1 MTVEKTTKKKTSSKK
16 TKTTGTPPSFVA
28 EEEKDDAKTPTKEQ
42 HFLPEEEEQ
51 QQQMMPSSVVKKL
64 PQITVAR
71 LLNETQLGVAMHK
84 RIVRQ
89 MTELRHVSGN
99 EKFLQDVCTCLL
111 HVLLEYKR
119 DLHTERVIR
128 FIIAFTSHREPG
140 HEEEAD
146 EFCESLIRFLLN
158 VTAAK
163 DRAVRFRACQ
173 MVAGILN
180 ALGPDAEISDDLY
193 DQMEET
199 MLERLRDNTP
209 AVRAQAARALSR
221 LQDGG
226 EDADFSN
233 SEITTAFIE
242 LIGGEKN
249 KDARK
254 AILGALAISD
264 HTISVVVERTRD
276 ISEEV
281 RRIAFLALAAKVPVE
296 SVSIEHRALVL
307 RRGLNDRSISVR
319 SACVDMLK
327 KWMSSS
333 VCEND
338 PIKLLKLLDA
348 ESHPN
353 VSEMALKTLIETKTV
368 KAMAYA
374 TKEKSETSG
383 LRRFFLKK
391 SEEEEEE
398 EKVSVVE
405 LFSPEEALFWRVIVE
420 ALANQTSSSGKDTS
434 LAVGQARAVLQAET
448 EEVEDALDQCLPES
462 SMDLLRAISM
472 HADGKTTSSVF
483 AARQLMMTLNCSDMN
498 DGALRRGAA
507 TLVYERLRSIGDLN
521 DENDVSCYARGGDGE
536 WEKQLIDLAKR
547 VHDDNEHV
555 AVVLGACDSLRGTVT
570 DEENNNKNDDDVNDD
585 TNVYAET
592 QALFIASSLFE
603 TANNS
608 SSSKLP
614 AHATEAVMQ
623 SLVRPAVAHAS
634 AGVRR
639 EGIKLLGLLL
649 MCGTNALTEET
660 VQILR
665 TAADVDPSEPVK
677 CMALRALGDA
687 AMLYGP
693 KALDARRDMPVPK
706 KGIHVRF
713 DDDDDD
719 DEREEDEKEKE
730 NNDDADADA
739 DGEENETAGYQLTL
753 EKQLLRIIGRRD
765 KTDLEELD
773 AENIDAMNEAAFTES
788 ENSAQTIACETLA
801 KLALRRGYYA
811 FEQPSLVISTL
822 LGAIF
827 ACNAQETPRLAQC
840 LAVFFPAIAS
850 APDAK
855 VRACLIDAVLP
866 SLRMASQ
873 KKGVAKVAAF
883 LTSLLELETGI
894 SSSSNHKEGGDEAS
908 NSDTDKNKNLDGVIE
923 RSDAGEAELVRS
935 LSIEIL
941 ALNAKPFG
949 TGVAGAQVKAYHA
962 AISRVLSR
970 VPIPDVKSM
979 LTSQPNDGS
988 AVNGSIVSEE
998 TKQRV
1003 TLQLSEAFVAMK
1015 MATKKCPKEKI
1026 ALKDINIAKDRIH
1039 DSLGVSSS
1047 SSSNSNNIN
1056 NDNEEGE
1063 DEVETLFN
1071 EDLQFAEYA
1080 EGVEKYASKLSQ
1092 SEDLPFYDRKGPKVS
1107 KLKEKVMA
1115 APARERSKRA
1125 AAQVASEKW
1134 VEDDLNVPLAKV
1146 TPQPTRS
1153 SRRREALQEFNE

>member
-1 MTVEKTTKKKTSSKK
+1 
-16 TKTTGTPPSFVA
+16 
-28 EEEKDDAKTPTKEQ
+28 
-42 HFLPEEEEQ
+42 
-51 QQQMMPSSVVKKL
+51 
-64 PQITVAR
+64 
-71 LLNETQLGVAMHK
+71 
-84 RIVRQ
+84 
-89 MTELRHVSGN
+89 
-99 EKFLQDVCTCLL
+99 
-111 HVLLEYKR
+111 
-119 DLHTERVIR
+119 VIR
-128 FIIAFTSHREPG
+128 FIIAFTAHREPG

-163 DRAVRFRACQ
+163 DRAIRFRACQ

-327 KWMSSS
+327 KWMSSN

-338 PIKLLKLLDA
+338 PIQLLKLLDA

-374 TKEKSETSG
+374 TKEKSEASG

-398 EKVSVVE
+398 KVVE

-570 DEENNNKNDDDVNDD
+570 DEESNKNDDDVNDDDD

-634 AGVRR
+634 VGVRR

-665 TAADVDPSEPVK
+665 TAADADPSEPVK

-693 KALDARRDMPVPK
+693 KALDARRHMPVPK

-730 NNDDADADA
+730 NNDDDDADADA

-753 EKQLLRIIGRRD
+753 EKQLLRIIESACEPFENPKD

-873 KKGVAKVAAF
+873 KKGIAKVAAF

-894 SSSSNHKEGGDEAS
+894 SSSSNKDPGGDEAS
-908 NSDTDKNKNLDGVIE
+908 NSDNNKNTTGVIE

-962 AISRVLSR
+962 AVSRVLSR

-979 LTSQPNDGS
+979 LTSQPSNDGS

-1047 SSSNSNNIN
+1047 SSSNSNNNN

-1071 EDLQFAEYA
+1071 EDLQFAEYT
-1080 EGVEKYASKLSQ
+1080 EGVEKYASELSQ

-1115 APARERSKRA
+1115 VPARERSKRA

>member
-1 MTVEKTTKKKTSSKK
+1 MTEKTTKKKTSKK
-16 TKTTGTPPSFVA
+16 TKTTAPSVA
-28 EEEKDDAKTPTKEQ
+28 EEEKDDATPTK
-42 HFLPEEEEQ
+42 Q
-51 QQQMMPSSVVKKL
+51 QQPPEGEHTTLTTPSTVKKL

-84 RIVRQ
+84 RIVKQ
-89 MTELRHVSGN
+89 MTELRHVNGN
-99 EKFLQDVCTCLL
+99 EKFLQEMCTCLL

-128 FIIAFTSHREPG
+128 FIISFTAHREPG
-140 HEEEAD
+140 HEDEAD

-338 PIKLLKLLDA
+338 PIQLLKLLDA

-398 EKVSVVE
+398 KVVE

-434 LAVGQARAVLQAET
+434 LAVGQARRGAPSRNRRSRRCFGSVLAGIFDGFT
-448 EEVEDALDQCLPES
+448 A
-462 SMDLLRAISM
+462 RHF
-472 HADGKTTSSVF
+472 HARRRKTTSSVF
-483 AARQLMMTLNCSDMN
+483 AARQLMMTLNCSDIN

-570 DEENNNKNDDDVNDD
+570 DEENNKNDDDVNDD

-706 KGIHVRF
+706 KGIH
-713 DDDDDD
+713 
-719 DEREEDEKEKE
+719 

-753 EKQLLRIIGRRD
+753 EKQLLRIIESACEPFENPKD

-908 NSDTDKNKNLDGVIE
+908 NSDTNKNKTDGVIE

-941 ALNAKPFG
+941 ALNSKPFG

-962 AISRVLSR
+962 AVSRVLSR

-1047 SSSNSNNIN
+1047 SSSNSNNNN

-1080 EGVEKYASKLSQ
+1080 EGVEKYASELSQ

>member
-1 MTVEKTTKKKTSSKK
+1 M
-16 TKTTGTPPSFVA
+16 
-28 EEEKDDAKTPTKEQ
+28 
-42 HFLPEEEEQ
+42 
-51 QQQMMPSSVVKKL
+51 
-64 PQITVAR
+64 
-71 LLNETQLGVAMHK
+71 
-84 RIVRQ
+84 
-89 MTELRHVSGN
+89 
-99 EKFLQDVCTCLL
+99 
-111 HVLLEYKR
+111 
-119 DLHTERVIR
+119 HTERVIR
-128 FIIAFTSHREPG
+128 FVIAFTAHREPG

-146 EFCESLIRFLLN
+146 AFCESLILFLLN
-158 VTAAK
+158 VTTAK
-163 DRAVRFRACQ
+163 DRAIRFRACQ
-173 MVAGILN
+173 LVAGILN

-209 AVRAQAARALSR
+209 VVRAQAARALSR

-226 EDADFSN
+226 EDADFSTN
-233 SEITTAFIE
+233 EITVAFIE

-276 ISEEV
+276 VSEEV

-307 RRGLNDRSISVR
+307 RRGLNDRSASVK
-319 SACVDMLK
+319 SACIDMLK
-327 KWMSSS
+327 KWMSSN

-338 PIKLLKLLDA
+338 PIALLKLLDA

-353 VSEMALKTLIETKTV
+353 ISEMALKTLIEMKVV
-368 KAMAYA
+368 KPMAYA
-374 TKEKSETSG
+374 TKEKSEANG
-383 LRRFFLKK
+383 LRRFFPKK
-391 SEEEEEE
+391 LEEEEEE
-398 EKVSVVE
+398 EGKEHATTKKE

-420 ALANQTSSSGKDTS
+420 ALANQTSSSGKNTS

-462 SMDLLRAISM
+462 SMDLLRIISM
-472 HADGKTTSSVF
+472 HADGKTTASIFS
-483 AARQLMMTLNCSDMN
+483 ARQLMMTLNCSDMN

-507 TLVYERLRSIGDLN
+507 TFVYERLRSIGDLH
-521 DENDVSCYARGGDGE
+521 DENDTSCYARGGDGE

-555 AVVLGACDSLRGTVT
+555 AVVLGACDSLRGTVE
-570 DEENNNKNDDDVNDD
+570 EENSNNENNGDDDN
-585 TNVYAET
+585 NVFAET

-608 SSSKLP
+608 LSSKLP

-623 SLVRPAVAHAS
+623 SLIRPAIAHAS

-639 EGIKLLGLLL
+639 EGIRLLGLLL

-660 VQILR
+660 VRILR
-665 TAADVDPSEPVK
+665 TAGDADPSESVK

-693 KALDARRDMPVPK
+693 KALDARREIPVPK

-713 DDDDDD
+713 D
-719 DEREEDEKEKE
+719 EEEDEEEEEKRKNEKEKE
-730 NNDDADADA
+730 NNDDDD
-739 DGEENETAGYQLTL
+739 DDDEDEIPGYQLTL
-753 EKQLLRIIGRRD
+753 EKQLLRIIESACEPFENPKD

-827 ACNAQETPRLAQC
+827 ACDAQETPRLAQC

-883 LTSLLELETGI
+883 LTSLLELEVGA
-894 SSSSNHKEGGDEAS
+894 SSSNNKEGGDEAS
-908 NSDTDKNKNLDGVIE
+908 NSDNNKNVSVIE
-923 RSDAGEAELVRS
+923 RSDAGEAELVRA

-949 TGVAGAQVKAYHA
+949 TGIAGAQVKAYHA
-962 AISRVLSR
+962 AVARVLSR

-1015 MATKKCPKEKI
+1015 MAMKKCPKEKI

-1047 SSSNSNNIN
+1047 SRNNKE
-1056 NDNEEGE
+1056 DEDEEGE
-1063 DEVETLFN
+1063 TLDV
-1071 EDLQFAEYA
+1071 DLQFAEYT
-1080 EGVEKYASKLSQ
+1080 EGVEKYSNELSQ

-1107 KLKEKVMA
+1107 KLKQKVMA

-1125 AAQVASEKW
+1125 AAQAAAEKW
-1134 VEDDLNVPLAKV
+1134 VEDDLNVPLAKI

>member
-1 MTVEKTTKKKTSSKK
+1 M
-16 TKTTGTPPSFVA
+16 
-28 EEEKDDAKTPTKEQ
+28 
-42 HFLPEEEEQ
+42 
-51 QQQMMPSSVVKKL
+51 
-64 PQITVAR
+64 
-71 LLNETQLGVAMHK
+71 
-84 RIVRQ
+84 
-89 MTELRHVSGN
+89 
-99 EKFLQDVCTCLL
+99 
-111 HVLLEYKR
+111 
-119 DLHTERVIR
+119 HTERVIR
-128 FIIAFTSHREPG
+128 FVIAFTAHREPG

-146 EFCESLIRFLLN
+146 AFCESLILFLLN
-158 VTAAK
+158 VTTAK
-163 DRAVRFRACQ
+163 DRAIRFRACQ
-173 MVAGILN
+173 LVAGILN

-209 AVRAQAARALSR
+209 VVRAQAARALSR

-226 EDADFSN
+226 EDADFSTN
-233 SEITTAFIE
+233 EITVAFIE

-276 ISEEV
+276 VSEEV

-307 RRGLNDRSISVR
+307 RRGLNDRSASVK
-319 SACVDMLK
+319 SACIDMLK
-327 KWMSSS
+327 KWMSSN

-338 PIKLLKLLDA
+338 PIALLKLLDA

-353 VSEMALKTLIETKTV
+353 ISEMALKTLIEMKVV
-368 KAMAYA
+368 KPMAYA
-374 TKEKSETSG
+374 TKEKSEANG
-383 LRRFFLKK
+383 LRRFFPKK
-391 SEEEEEE
+391 LEEEEEGKE
-398 EKVSVVE
+398 HATTKEE

-420 ALANQTSSSGKDTS
+420 ALANQTSSSGKNTS

-462 SMDLLRAISM
+462 SMDLLRIISM
-472 HADGKTTSSVF
+472 HADGKTTASIFS
-483 AARQLMMTLNCSDMN
+483 ARQLMMTLNCSDMN

-507 TLVYERLRSIGDLN
+507 TFVYERLRSIGDLH
-521 DENDVSCYARGGDGE
+521 DENDISCYARGGDGE

-555 AVVLGACDSLRGTVT
+555 AVVLGACDSLRGTVE
-570 DEENNNKNDDDVNDD
+570 EENANNENNGDDDN
-585 TNVYAET
+585 NVFAET

-608 SSSKLP
+608 LSSKLP

-623 SLVRPAVAHAS
+623 SLIRPAIAHAS

-639 EGIKLLGLLL
+639 EGIRLLGLLL

-660 VQILR
+660 VRILR
-665 TAADVDPSEPVK
+665 TAGDADPSESVK

-693 KALDARRDMPVPK
+693 KALDARREIPVPK

-713 DDDDDD
+713 D
-719 DEREEDEKEKE
+719 EEEDEEEEEKRKNEKEKE
-730 NNDDADADA
+730 NNDDDD
-739 DGEENETAGYQLTL
+739 DDDDDEDEIPGYQLTL
-753 EKQLLRIIGRRD
+753 EKQLLRIIESACEPFENPKD

-827 ACNAQETPRLAQC
+827 ACDAQETPRLAQC

-883 LTSLLELETGI
+883 LTSLLELEVGA
-894 SSSSNHKEGGDEAS
+894 SSSNNKEGGDEAS
-908 NSDTDKNKNLDGVIE
+908 NSDNNKNVTVIE
-923 RSDAGEAELVRS
+923 RSDAGEAELVRA

-949 TGVAGAQVKAYHA
+949 TGIAGAQVKAYHA
-962 AISRVLSR
+962 AVARVLSR

-1015 MATKKCPKEKI
+1015 MAMKKCPKEKI

-1047 SSSNSNNIN
+1047 SRNNKE
-1056 NDNEEGE
+1056 DEDEEGE
-1063 DEVETLFN
+1063 TLDV
-1071 EDLQFAEYA
+1071 DLQFAEYT
-1080 EGVEKYASKLSQ
+1080 EGVEKYSNELSQ

-1107 KLKEKVMA
+1107 KLKQKVMA

-1125 AAQVASEKW
+1125 AAQAAAEKW
-1134 VEDDLNVPLAKV
+1134 VEDDLNVPLAKI

>member
-1 MTVEKTTKKKTSSKK
+1 
-16 TKTTGTPPSFVA
+16 
-28 EEEKDDAKTPTKEQ
+28 
-42 HFLPEEEEQ
+42 
-51 QQQMMPSSVVKKL
+51 
-64 PQITVAR
+64 
-71 LLNETQLGVAMHK
+71 
-84 RIVRQ
+84 
-89 MTELRHVSGN
+89 
-99 EKFLQDVCTCLL
+99 
-111 HVLLEYKR
+111 
-119 DLHTERVIR
+119 VIR
-128 FIIAFTSHREPG
+128 FVISFTAHREPG

-146 EFCESLIRFLLN
+146 EFCESLISFLLN
-158 VTAAK
+158 VTTAK
-163 DRAVRFRACQ
+163 DRAIRFRACQ
-173 MVAGILN
+173 VVAGILN

-209 AVRAQAARALSR
+209 VVRAQAARALSR

-233 SEITTAFIE
+233 SEITRAFIE

-276 ISEEV
+276 VSEEV

-307 RRGLNDRSISVR
+307 RRGLNDRSVSVK

-327 KWMSSS
+327 KWMSSNM
-333 VCEND
+333 CEND

-353 VSEMALKTLIETKTV
+353 VSEMALKTLIEMKAV
-368 KAMAYA
+368 KPMSYA
-374 TKEKSETSG
+374 TKEKSEASG

-391 SEEEEEE
+391 SAEEEGEE
-398 EKVSVVE
+398 EKEREVE

-472 HADGKTTSSVF
+472 HADGKTTASVF
-483 AARQLMMTLNCSDMN
+483 AARQLMMTLNCADMN

-507 TLVYERLRSIGDLN
+507 TLVYERLRSIGDLS

-570 DEENNNKNDDDVNDD
+570 EEENNNNDDDTDNSVF
-585 TNVYAET
+585 AET

-608 SSSKLP
+608 LSSKLP

-623 SLVRPAVAHAS
+623 SLVRPAIAHAS

-660 VQILR
+660 VRILR
-665 TAADVDPSEPVK
+665 TAGDADPSEPVK

-693 KALDARRDMPVPK
+693 KALDARREMPVPK

-719 DEREEDEKEKE
+719 DEDEKEKE
-730 NNDDADADA
+730 NNKEDDD
-739 DGEENETAGYQLTL
+739 EEDEDEVPGYQLTL
-753 EKQLLRIIGRRD
+753 EKQLLRIIESACEPFENPKD
-765 KTDLEELD
+765 KTDLDELD
-773 AENIDAMNEAAFTES
+773 AENTDAMNEAAFTES

-827 ACNAQETPRLAQC
+827 ACDAQETPRLAQC

-883 LTSLLELETGI
+883 LTSLLELETGV
-894 SSSSNHKEGGDEAS
+894 SSSNKEGGDEVS
-908 NSDTDKNKNLDGVIE
+908 NSDNNKNAGVIE
-923 RSDAGEAELVRS
+923 RSDAGEAELVRA

-962 AISRVLSR
+962 AVSRVLSR

-988 AVNGSIVSEE
+988 AINGSIVSEE

-1015 MATKKCPKEKI
+1015 MAMKKCPKEKI
-1026 ALKDINIAKDRIH
+1026 ALKDINIAKDRIQ
-1039 DSLGVSSS
+1039 DSLGVST
-1047 SSSNSNNIN
+1047 SSSNSKKSKER
-1056 NDNEEGE
+1056 EEEEEEEEE
-1063 DEVETLFN
+1063 DETLD
-1071 EDLQFAEYA
+1071 EDLQFAEYT
-1080 EGVEKYASKLSQ
+1080 EGVEKHASELSQ
-1092 SEDLPFYDRKGPKVS
+1092 SEDLPFYDRKGPKIS
-1107 KLKEKVMA
+1107 KLKQKVMA

-1125 AAQVASEKW
+1125 AAQAASEKW

>member
-1 MTVEKTTKKKTSSKK
+1 MYLSFPSLLKRDLFQTSKEKKKEHFFFFARKKTKKKK
-16 TKTTGTPPSFVA
+16 TKKKEDHQKGVSFFLSLTP
-28 EEEKDDAKTPTKEQ
+28 KDNGARSILSCKNGSIERRGAHAFLSLFLSLSTLKCEHLEQ
-42 HFLPEEEEQ
+42 
-51 QQQMMPSSVVKKL
+51 
-64 PQITVAR
+64 R
-71 LLNETQLGVAMHK
+71 
-84 RIVRQ
+84 
-89 MTELRHVSGN
+89 
-99 EKFLQDVCTCLL
+99 DV
-111 HVLLEYKR
+111 
-119 DLHTERVIR
+119 HTERVIR
-128 FIIAFTSHREPG
+128 FVIAFTAHREPG

-146 EFCESLIRFLLN
+146 AFCESLILFLLN
-158 VTAAK
+158 VTTAK
-163 DRAVRFRACQ
+163 DRAIRFRACQ
-173 MVAGILN
+173 LVAGILN

-209 AVRAQAARALSR
+209 VVRAQAARALSR

-226 EDADFSN
+226 EDADFSTN
-233 SEITTAFIE
+233 EITVAFIE

-276 ISEEV
+276 VSEEV

-307 RRGLNDRSISVR
+307 RRGLNDRSASVK
-319 SACVDMLK
+319 SACIDMLK
-327 KWMSSS
+327 KWMSSN

-338 PIKLLKLLDA
+338 PIALLKLLDA

-353 VSEMALKTLIETKTV
+353 ISEMALKTLIEMKVV
-368 KAMAYA
+368 KPMAYA
-374 TKEKSETSG
+374 TKEKSEANG
-383 LRRFFLKK
+383 LRRFFPKK
-391 SEEEEEE
+391 LEEEEEE
-398 EKVSVVE
+398 EGKEHATTKKE

-420 ALANQTSSSGKDTS
+420 ALANQTSSSGKNTS

-462 SMDLLRAISM
+462 SMDLLRIISM
-472 HADGKTTSSVF
+472 HADGKTTASIFS
-483 AARQLMMTLNCSDMN
+483 ARQLMMTLNCSDMN

-507 TLVYERLRSIGDLN
+507 TFVYERLRSIGDLH
-521 DENDVSCYARGGDGE
+521 DENDISCYARGGDGE

-555 AVVLGACDSLRGTVT
+555 AVVLGACDSLRGTVE
-570 DEENNNKNDDDVNDD
+570 EENANNENNGDDDN
-585 TNVYAET
+585 NVFAET

-608 SSSKLP
+608 LSSKIP

-623 SLVRPAVAHAS
+623 SLIRPAIAHAS

-639 EGIKLLGLLL
+639 EGIRLLGLLL

-660 VQILR
+660 VRILR
-665 TAADVDPSEPVK
+665 TAGDADPSESVK

-693 KALDARRDMPVPK
+693 KALDARREIPVPK

-713 DDDDDD
+713 D
-719 DEREEDEKEKE
+719 EEEDEEEEEKRKNEKEKE
-730 NNDDADADA
+730 NNDDDD
-739 DGEENETAGYQLTL
+739 DDDDEDEIPGYQLTL
-753 EKQLLRIIGRRD
+753 EKQLLRIIESACEPFENPKD

-827 ACNAQETPRLAQC
+827 ACDAQETPRLAQC

-883 LTSLLELETGI
+883 LTSLLELEVGA
-894 SSSSNHKEGGDEAS
+894 SSSNNKEGGDEAS
-908 NSDTDKNKNLDGVIE
+908 NSDNNKNVTVIE
-923 RSDAGEAELVRS
+923 RSDAGEAELVRA

-949 TGVAGAQVKAYHA
+949 TGIAGAQVKAYHA
-962 AISRVLSR
+962 AVARVLSR

-1015 MATKKCPKEKI
+1015 MAMKKCPKEKI

-1047 SSSNSNNIN
+1047 SRNNKE
-1056 NDNEEGE
+1056 DEDEEGE
-1063 DEVETLFN
+1063 TLDV
-1071 EDLQFAEYA
+1071 DLQFAEYT
-1080 EGVEKYASKLSQ
+1080 EGVEKYSNELSQ

-1107 KLKEKVMA
+1107 KLKQKVMA

-1125 AAQVASEKW
+1125 AAQAAAEKW
-1134 VEDDLNVPLAKV
+1134 VEDDLNVPLAKI

>member
-1 MTVEKTTKKKTSSKK
+1 M
-16 TKTTGTPPSFVA
+16 
-28 EEEKDDAKTPTKEQ
+28 
-42 HFLPEEEEQ
+42 
-51 QQQMMPSSVVKKL
+51 
-64 PQITVAR
+64 
-71 LLNETQLGVAMHK
+71 
-84 RIVRQ
+84 
-89 MTELRHVSGN
+89 
-99 EKFLQDVCTCLL
+99 
-111 HVLLEYKR
+111 
-119 DLHTERVIR
+119 IR

-483 AARQLMMTLNCSDMN
+483 AARQLTMTLNCSDMN

-570 DEENNNKNDDDVNDD
+570 DEENNKNDDDDVNDD

-753 EKQLLRIIGRRD
+753 EKQLLRIIESACEPFENPKD

-908 NSDTDKNKNLDGVIE
+908 NSDTDKNKTDGVIE

-1056 NDNEEGE
+1056 NDNEDGE
-1063 DEVETLFN
+1063 DEVESLFN

-1080 EGVEKYASKLSQ
+1080 EGVEKYASELSQ